1 MYYAKVNFFVEGDM
15 EDAVEHILIAKK
27 EWNEAMQVITNT
39 YNNINSI
46 EMEWVNDSA
55 DVVYVKEDLIED
67 MIMYNTY

>member
-15 EDAVEHILIAKK
+15 EDAVEHIFITKK

-39 YNNINSI
+39 YSNINSI

-55 DVVYVKEDLIED
+55 DIVYVKEDLIED
-67 MIMYNTY
+67 MVMYNTY

>member
-15 EDAVEHILIAKK
+15 EDAVEHIFIAKK

-39 YNNINSI
+39 YSNINSI
-46 EMEWVNDSA
+46 EMEWVNESA
-55 DVVYVKEDLIED
+55 DVVFVKEDLIED